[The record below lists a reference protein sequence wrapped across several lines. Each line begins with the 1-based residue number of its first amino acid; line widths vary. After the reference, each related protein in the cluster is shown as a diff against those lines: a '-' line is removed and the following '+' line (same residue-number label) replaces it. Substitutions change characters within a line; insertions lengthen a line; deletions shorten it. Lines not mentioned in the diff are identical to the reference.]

1 MLGMLGRRRLRASWL
16 FLVLFS
22 SMSLGVCASLSDAG
36 GKLPCCANLPGQ
48 GASLTTC
55 CATGQ
60 QSSTSDLPIG
70 IQAPPQPALEIAFEV
85 TPQASSDHLS
95 WRRSAF
101 VVPYAS
107 ADSQALLSTFL
118 I

>member
-1 MLGMLGRRRLRASWL
+1 MLEMLGRRRLRASWL
-16 FLVLFS
+16 FLVLFT
-22 SMSLGVCASLSDAG
+22 SMSLGVCAGLSDAG
-36 GKLPCCANLPGQ
+36 GKLPCCADLLGQ
-48 GASLTTC
+48 GASLTGC

-70 IQAPPQPALEIAFEV
+70 IQALPRPAVEIAFEV
-85 TPQASSDHLS
+85 TRQASPDHLS
-95 WRRSAF
+95 RRRSSF

-107 ADSQALLSTFL
+107 ADPQALLSTFL